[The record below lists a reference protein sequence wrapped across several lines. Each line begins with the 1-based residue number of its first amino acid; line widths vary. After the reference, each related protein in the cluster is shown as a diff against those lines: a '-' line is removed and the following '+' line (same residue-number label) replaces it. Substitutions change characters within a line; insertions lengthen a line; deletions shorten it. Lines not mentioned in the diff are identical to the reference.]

1 MNENLPPVPLEAVQL
16 VDRRICGGAEGARA
30 HRRILFHVE
39 ARADVRPR
47 LFQPRNNG
55 DGPAPCG
62 PPTFRFVRSTPDT
75 NAGPM
80 GSRAN
85 LPRLLNRIVGMWAG
99 AWTWL
104 RALVHARERTVSS
117 LAAGSV
123 TSSAGFRETA

>member
-1 MNENLPPVPLEAVQL
+1 MNENFSPVPLEAVPL
-16 VDRRICGGAEGARA
+16 VDRRICGRTEGARA

-47 LFQPRNNG
+47 LFQPRSNG
-55 DGPAPCG
+55 DGPSSSV

-75 NAGPM
+75 NAGKVD
-80 GSRAN
+80 SRAI
-85 LPRLLNRIVGMWAG
+85 LPRLLNRIVSMWAG
-99 AWTWL
+99 ALAGL
-104 RALVHARERTVSS
+104 RALVHARGRTVSS